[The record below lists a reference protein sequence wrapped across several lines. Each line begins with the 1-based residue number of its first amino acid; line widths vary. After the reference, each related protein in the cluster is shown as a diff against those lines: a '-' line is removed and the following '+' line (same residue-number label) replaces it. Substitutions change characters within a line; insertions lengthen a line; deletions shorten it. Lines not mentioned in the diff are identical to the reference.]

1 MMPLE
6 SYERTNIK
14 VYLAHMLWKKKNHRM
29 GRTIQLKREMMLIT
43 LTCLH
48 IH

>member
-14 VYLAHMLWKKKNHRM
+14 VYLAHMLWKKK
-29 GRTIQLKREMMLIT
+29 IT
-43 LTCLH
+43 GWEEQSN
-48 IH
+48 